1 MRVSVLC
8 HHDAPARD
16 AVTGFLRQLGLQST
30 LLPEAPKPTD
40 TTYVERLQAL
50 RHVDFAVVLLPSNTL
65 DTATATTKF
74 LSRDLMLELGV
85 LLGALDGSR
94 VCFLLSGNPAKTL
107 PWNGSVI
114 LNMDDAGL
122 WHLLLARAMKQ
133 AGLDVDL
140 NRAL

>member
-1 MRVSVLC
+1 MRVCVLC

-16 AVTGFLRQLGLQST
+16 AIAGFVRQLGLQLT
-30 LLPEAPKPTD
+30 LPQDAPKPTD
-40 TTYVERLQAL
+40 ATYIERLQAL
-50 RHVDFAVVLLPSNTL
+50 RDAEFAVVLLPSNTL

-85 LLGALDGSR
+85 LLGTLDASR

-107 PWNGSVI
+107 PWNGPVI

-133 AGLDVDL
+133 AGLNVDL
-140 NRAL
+140 NRAV